1 MSAIAKKIVLV
12 GGGNAAGY
20 FARAVVAAGRGAEL
34 TMIAAE
40 NVLPYE
46 RPALTKAFLHAESP
60 ARLPGFHTSVG
71 GGGERQTAE
80 WYATHGVEVI
90 LGTRV
95 VDANLE
101 EKTVVTDAGKSYSYD
116 KLVVAIGCTALK
128 LPSAIG
134 GDLPGVHRVRDVAD
148 ALALCDAMDGCAKG
162 SVVIG
167 GGYVG
172 LEVAAALATRGL
184 SPRVVMMEP
193 HIMSRLWTREIAEK
207 YEKLYEAKG
216 TTFHRGAKVAK
227 IIAGDD
233 GRAAGVELDGGA
245 TLECDVVVVG
255 VGAGAPIEPFARL
268 AAAPAPTGG
277 IAVDGTFAAS
287 GEGIEPKSVY
297 AIGDVAAFPLK
308 RAGGALRRVL
318 LHTGPHTTARMEH
331 VAHARASAAHAAKAV
346 LDPSSAETYDYLPYF
361 YSRVFEHAGSERKV
375 AWVFYGAQPEGAE
388 VVVVGELRPKLFA
401 AWIDPS
407 GAFYISQTD
416 GTTLVGAMLESGD
429 GEEVDVVKSAAER
442 CPKVDVDALKKCATV
457 EDALALVAAA

>member
-1 MSAIAKKIVLV
+1 MTTTTPKRRATPPHSLARARTQRPPDNSNAPHAAPTSEMSAIAKKIVLV

-134 GDLPGVHRVRDVAD
+134 GDLPGVHRVRDVDD

-233 GRAAGVELDGGA
+233 GRAAGVEVFALVPIRPRSRGGRRSLRTFPGVSLRPSLGFNPRPRRLSTPTDAFELHPDA
-245 TLECDVVVVG
+245 TLSSTAARRSSATSSSSASARARRSSRSRG
-255 VGAGAPIEPFARL
+255 SPPRPRRRGASP
-268 AAAPAPTGG
+268 
-277 IAVDGTFAAS
+277 S
-287 GEGIEPKSVY
+287 
-297 AIGDVAAFPLK
+297 
-308 RAGGALRRVL
+308 
-318 LHTGPHTTARMEH
+318 TARSPRP
-331 VAHARASAAHAAKAV
+331 ARGSNRRACTPSATS
-346 LDPSSAETYDYLPYF
+346 PRF
-361 YSRVFEHAGSERKV
+361 R
-375 AWVFYGAQPEGAE
+375 
-388 VVVVGELRPKLFA
+388 
-401 AWIDPS
+401 
-407 GAFYISQTD
+407 
-416 GTTLVGAMLESGD
+416 
-429 GEEVDVVKSAAER
+429 
-442 CPKVDVDALKKCATV
+442 
-457 EDALALVAAA
+457 

>member
-216 TTFHRGAKVAK
+216 DDVSSRREGCQNHRG
-227 IIAGDD
+227 
-233 GRAAGVELDGGA
+233 RRR
-245 TLECDVVVVG
+245 
-255 VGAGAPIEPFARL
+255 PRRRRR
-268 AAAPAPTGG
+268 G
-277 IAVDGTFAAS
+277 IC
-287 GEGIEPKSVY
+287 
-297 AIGDVAAFPLK
+297 
-308 RAGGALRRVL
+308 
-318 LHTGPHTTARMEH
+318 TGPHTTAF
-331 VAHARASAAHAAKAV
+331 ARWTPILKDFSRR
-346 LDPSSAETYDYLPYF
+346 LSPPIPRFQSPSSTPFNSY
-361 YSRVFEHAGSERKV
+361 
-375 AWVFYGAQPEGAE
+375 
-388 VVVVGELRPKLFA
+388 
-401 AWIDPS
+401 
-407 GAFYISQTD
+407 
-416 GTTLVGAMLESGD
+416 
-429 GEEVDVVKSAAER
+429 
-442 CPKVDVDALKKCATV
+442 
-457 EDALALVAAA
+457 

>member
-148 ALALCDAMDGCAKG
+148 AVHAR
-162 SVVIG
+162 
-167 GGYVG
+167 
-172 LEVAAALATRGL
+172 EVAADRARELQRGAADRDDEL
-184 SPRVVMMEP
+184 IVRVRLPRV
-193 HIMSRLWTREIAEK
+193 
-207 YEKLYEAKG
+207 
-216 TTFHRGAKVAK
+216 
-227 IIAGDD
+227 GDD
-233 GRAAGVELDGGA
+233 GLFFEVRVHD
-245 TLECDVVVVG
+245 
-255 VGAGAPIEPFARL
+255 AR
-268 AAAPAPTGG
+268 P
-277 IAVDGTFAAS
+277 
-287 GEGIEPKSVY
+287 
-297 AIGDVAAFPLK
+297 
-308 RAGGALRRVL
+308 
-318 LHTGPHTTARMEH
+318 
-331 VAHARASAAHAAKAV
+331 
-346 LDPSSAETYDYLPYF
+346 
-361 YSRVFEHAGSERKV
+361 
-375 AWVFYGAQPEGAE
+375 
-388 VVVVGELRPKLFA
+388 
-401 AWIDPS
+401 
-407 GAFYISQTD
+407 
-416 GTTLVGAMLESGD
+416 
-429 GEEVDVVKSAAER
+429 
-442 CPKVDVDALKKCATV
+442 
-457 EDALALVAAA
+457 